1 MTIYCSFTQ
10 RLRHDEV
17 MHDYYPSYQI
27 SEETS
32 LRKLRDSSIQ
42 TNKYEDVKDIV
53 QDTLST

>member
-1 MTIYCSFTQ
+1 
-10 RLRHDEV
+10 